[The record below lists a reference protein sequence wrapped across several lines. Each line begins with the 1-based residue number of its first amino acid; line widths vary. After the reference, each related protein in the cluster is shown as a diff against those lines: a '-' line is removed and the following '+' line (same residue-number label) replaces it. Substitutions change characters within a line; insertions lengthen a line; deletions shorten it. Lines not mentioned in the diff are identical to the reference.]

1 MAPFRPAAPC
11 VLSAGGVDDR
21 KSIELWLSLHTSDS
35 FPVEQCLCE
44 NGAWWSVKCGPCC
57 TLAVWTE
64 EVSLVRRL
72 SPLCLAGASLFTSYQ
87 LSLSPASL
95 SLSLSLSS
103 IRNYIGKFYL
113 LQGCW
118 QPWRTGK
125 IQFNNLL
132 LPTHL
137 QAQRDSRAE
146 NTGWALAAL
155 WLLLDHFLSDR

>member
-95 SLSLSLSS
+95 SLSLSISLSLSLVFVIILGNS
-103 IRNYIGKFYL
+103 ICCRAADNPGERGKY
-113 LQGCW
+113 
-118 QPWRTGK
+118 
-125 IQFNNLL
+125 NLIICCCQHIFKHSGIRGQKTPGGL
-132 LPTHL
+132 
-137 QAQRDSRAE
+137 
-146 NTGWALAAL
+146 
-155 WLLLDHFLSDR
+155 